1 MSSLDGAFLELT
13 RLGSASTERSNPQKA
28 TFQWEVGDWV
38 SLQPHT
44 IKAEQF
50 SLPGGNAEG
59 KVKFSGHV
67 SLAFD

>member
-13 RLGSASTERSNPQKA
+13 RLGLHPQRGRTHRKQLFNGSGRLGEPPASRN
-28 TFQWEVGDWV
+28 
-38 SLQPHT
+38 
-44 IKAEQF
+44 KAEQF

-59 KVKFSGHV
+59 KVEFSGHV